1 MAACSRD
8 TSCAHVSCVSCV
20 FCPSCA
26 SSPYIKHQKKTSECF
41 RMAIQGQGLLVL
53 LQLLFLGYTKKPT
66 ASIVQGT
73 HGTQHQTYSPA
84 LSDLSCFTLS
94 DFSDLTSLAELK
106 NGASAPSKIV
116 MAGNSDWKLLKSV
129 FQQLEMICVPNGM
142 ERRKTVPLQRRLLQC
157 VIQICNVQICLGF
170 AIRNSHPLSPWRKH
184 MRHITDLPVAPPSIN
199 LLLLFCFRFCLP
211 STCVG
216 FGITGNLGALDPA
229 QFPQQIRKAWTF

>member
-1 MAACSRD
+1 ML
-8 TSCAHVSCVSCV
+8 TSLV
-20 FCPSCA
+20 FLVFFVLLVL
-26 SSPYIKHQKKTSECF
+26 SSPYIRHKKKTSEGF

-53 LQLLFLGYTKKPT
+53 LQLLFLGYTEKPT
-66 ASIVQGT
+66 ASIVQ
-73 HGTQHQTYSPA
+73 GTQHQTYSPA

-184 MRHITDLPVAPPSIN
+184 IRHITDLPVAPPSIN
-199 LLLLFCFRFCLP
+199 LLLLFCFRFRLP

-229 QFPQQIRKAWTF
+229 HFPQQIRKAWTF

>member
-1 MAACSRD
+1 ML
-8 TSCAHVSCVSCV
+8 TSLV
-20 FCPSCA
+20 FLVFFVLLVLLLLTSGT
-26 SSPYIKHQKKTSECF
+26 KKTSEGF

-53 LQLLFLGYTKKPT
+53 LQLLFLGYTEKPT

-73 HGTQHQTYSPA
+73 QRQTYSPA

-184 MRHITDLPVAPPSIN
+184 IRHITDLPVAPPSIN
-199 LLLLFCFRFCLP
+199 LLLLFCFRFRLP

-229 QFPQQIRKAWTF
+229 HFPQQIRKAWTF